1 MRCSLHFCSSGSG
14 SQVPYLH
21 LWASFIQKQGPN
33 TVLYHG
39 VTEEPHAISELV
51 FVGFTSMS
59 FSKFPLV
66 FQGLGALCENGISF
80 RPSCWS
86 HTYDDPQLP
95 VVSISANYLP
105 CARLGDICSLVLRSL
120 HWVSHVFSP
129 LGWFFFSAPLPR
141 LTFLFLK
148 QSSFG
153 YDDLLCGFLTLPR
166 LWKSQFFPDGFSLLS
181 LSGCPTQF
189 WLWQ

>member
-14 SQVPYLH
+14 SQAPYLH

-80 RPSCWS
+80 RPSC
-86 HTYDDPQLP
+86 
-95 VVSISANYLP
+95 
-105 CARLGDICSLVLRSL
+105 
-120 HWVSHVFSP
+120 
-129 LGWFFFSAPLPR
+129 
-141 LTFLFLK
+141 
-148 QSSFG
+148 
-153 YDDLLCGFLTLPR
+153 
-166 LWKSQFFPDGFSLLS
+166 
-181 LSGCPTQF
+181 
-189 WLWQ
+189 

>member
-105 CARLGDICSLVLRSL
+105 CTCLGDICSLVLGSL

-129 LGWFFFSAPLPR
+129 LGWFFFQPH
-141 LTFLFLK
+141 FL
-148 QSSFG
+148 
-153 YDDLLCGFLTLPR
+153 DLH
-166 LWKSQFFPDGFSLLS
+166 FFS
-181 LSGCPTQF
+181 
-189 WLWQ
+189 